1 MRTMEL
7 LAGPIG
13 FFVAA
18 TVVLAIAFNHLFLG

>member
-13 FFVAA
+13 FFVSAGI
-18 TVVLAIAFNHLFLG
+18 VLYAIFMTYL